1 MRERSGFTM
10 TERLIAT
17 GAVTAATV
25 GLLFPLGWLVVSY
38 TAWFAAGLWG
48 TLFVVLCLI
57 DR

>member
-1 MRERSGFTM
+1 M

-25 GLLFPLGWLVVSY
+25 GLFYPLGWMVVSY